1 MSQIVYALDLLL
13 IDDDDWL
20 HLEELNWQD
29 RSGKLEDE
37 SCGVQLHFGSNRSAI
52 ETQRSALESPLSP
65 VDCRLS
71 ALSSPGPSKTF
82 EVESRAGGT
91 KLGADL
97 AKRVIWMARR
107 TK

>member
-52 ETQRSALESPLSP
+52 ETPRSALESRVSTLDSRLATLSTQ
-65 VDCRLS
+65 LS
-71 ALSSPGPSKTF
+71 WS
-82 EVESRAGGT
+82 EQN
-91 KLGADL
+91 
-97 AKRVIWMARR
+97 I
-107 TK
+107 